1 MEETRTD
8 RESQPEATEA
18 TRGLFALIGAFSIWG
33 VLPLFIRLLRFVP
46 PVQLTSHRLL
56 FCCLFVLGFLRA
68 RGAQSEVWAALA
80 NPQSRNRL
88 IGSSIAV
95 GINWLGFVWAV
106 NNDHIVEASLG
117 YFINPLLNVVLG
129 VIVLRERLRVR
140 QWLAIGLAAV
150 GVIYLTWYAGAPPW
164 IALTLATSFATYGL
178 LRKMV
183 AVDAMAGLG
192 AETLLS
198 VPFAIIYLAYCE
210 FQGTG
215 ALRTAGI
222 GTWALLISSG
232 ALTALPLW
240 LFAYGARRV
249 RYSTVGVM
257 QYIGPTISLAIGV
270 IALHEPFPLMK
281 AAGFMLI
288 WSGLVIYAADGFL
301 NRERELVS

>member
-1 MEETRTD
+1 MDQLRTD
-8 RESQPEATEA
+8 AESQHET
-18 TRGLFALIGAFSIWG
+18 TRGLLALMCAFSIWG
-33 VLPLFIRLLRFVP
+33 VLPLYVRLLRSVP
-46 PVQLTSHRLL
+46 SVQLTAHRLV
-56 FCCLFVLGFLRA
+56 FCCIFVMAFLRA
-68 RGAQSEVWAALA
+68 RGAQSEVWSALRD
-80 NPQSRNRL
+80 SRTRNRL
-88 IGSSIAV
+88 IASSIAV

-106 NNDHIVEASLG
+106 NNDHIVDASLG

-129 VIVLRERLRVR
+129 VIVLREHLRVR

-150 GVIYLTWYAGAPPW
+150 GVGYLTWLAGAPPW
-164 IALTLATSFATYGL
+164 VALMLALSFATYGL
-178 LRKMV
+178 LRKTV

-198 VPFAIIYLAYCE
+198 APIAIAYLGYCE
-210 FQGTG
+210 IVGTG
-215 ALRTAGI
+215 ALRNESPS
-222 GTWALLISSG
+222 TWLLLILSG

-270 IALHEPFPLMK
+270 VMLHEPFPLVK
-281 AAGFMLI
+281 ALGFMLI

-301 NRERELVS
+301 SRVRAN